1 MGLLDRF
8 RSKQKKDQLAAISKS
23 SAERLSEQQSGM
35 NEEPR
40 KEKAE
45 KKNAEA
51 EAKKPVLRA
60 GPSNAHAVLIRQI
73 VTEKS
78 TKAEVR
84 RHYTFE
90 VSRAATKSDVASVVG
105 SLYNVRPTAVRMQRY
120 DGKRVRYGRHAGVRR
135 AWKKAIVTVAEGQSI
150 TVSEKKSS

>member
-8 RSKQKKDQLAAISKS
+8 RKKQKKDQLAAISRS
-23 SAERLSEQQSGM
+23 SAEQPLKKRSGA
-35 NEEPR
+35 NAEPR

-45 KKNAEA
+45 KKSAGE
-51 EAKKPVLRA
+51 EAKKPVLRT

-78 TKAEVR
+78 TKAEAS

-90 VSRAATKSDVASVVG
+90 IARPATKSDVASAVQ
-105 SLYNVRPTAVRMQRY
+105 SLYHVRPTAVRIQRY
-120 DGKRVRYGRHAGVRR
+120 DGKRVRYGRHTGARR
-135 AWKKAIVTVAEGQSI
+135 SWKKAIVTVAEGQSI
-150 TVSEKKSS
+150 TISEKKS